1 MNQIAKKSLIEKY
14 TNDSRLKEIDRIFE
28 SQYPACLRATAVF
41 GAQECFIVR
50 GLYERQKR
58 PFLIVAENKEA
69 AAYFWNTLSLLFDK
83 KQIYFFRHLLINLK
97 KPSHPPTK
105 SPLFIF
111 LLYFIYKNYYFKNH
125 II

>member
-50 GLYERQKR
+50 GLYERKKI
-58 PFLIVAENKEA
+58 PFLIVAENKETD
-69 AAYFWNTLSLLFDK
+69 AYFLNTLSLLFDK
-83 KQIYFFRHLLINLK
+83 KQIYFFPDSFKRPTHFDEIN
-97 KPSHPPTK
+97 KPNILERT
-105 SPLFIF
+105 
-111 LLYFIYKNYYFKNH
+111 
-125 II
+125 